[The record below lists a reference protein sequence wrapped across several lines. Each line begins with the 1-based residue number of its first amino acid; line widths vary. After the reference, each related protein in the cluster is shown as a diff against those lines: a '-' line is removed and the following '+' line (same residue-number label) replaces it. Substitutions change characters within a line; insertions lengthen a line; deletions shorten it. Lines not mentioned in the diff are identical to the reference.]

1 MAISRVCWRYLVA
14 VQDLHQSFSGHKKRW
29 RDFDSAVWS
38 RRWCREDIS
47 TQVSPTVLVQQVNCS
62 FCCCEITQHLM
73 ILSITHTQGI
83 TCFTRRQVFLVTS
96 LAGEVSCPA
105 SDSKWHYKLTYT
117 NLLHSPLVMFLLH
130 SSYYVL
136 WNRIQSIVDFPSPS
150 FSDNP
155 LLSPRLLHFQPVMF
169 PYLSHQSPCTT
180 HSEATGIQHNP
191 SVSKSLFP
199 WHRPTPSPSSSDN
212 PLLSLHLLHSQPVI
226 HVVKDISLLSVDE
239 NHHTRHHLF
248 CKLDWH
254 HLSLVPPLTSEVSY
268 PASDS
273 KWQYQLPYINL
284 LYSDSLLVA
293 FALLYSL
300 LCHTQ
305 WIVNFASPYPSG
317 DPLRETRPQNLLRVC
332 HCDESLLFDLA
343 CIDPTYLLIIFPW
356 LAGQDD
362 IPDLIWFDDEMP
374 PLGETLAD
382 CGSSRRGMVS
392 EQ

>member
-1 MAISRVCWRYLVA
+1 MY
-14 VQDLHQSFSGHKKRW
+14 
-29 RDFDSAVWS
+29 
-38 RRWCREDIS
+38 
-47 TQVSPTVLVQQVNCS
+47 
-62 FCCCEITQHLM
+62 CETAYNQL
-73 ILSITHTQGI
+73 
-83 TCFTRRQVFLVTS
+83 
-96 LAGEVSCPA
+96 
-105 SDSKWHYKLTYT
+105 LTF
-117 NLLHSPLVMFLLH
+117 HH
-130 SSYYVL
+130 
-136 WNRIQSIVDFPSPS
+136 
-150 FSDNP
+150 
-155 LLSPRLLHFQPVMF
+155 H
-169 PYLSHQSPCTT
+169 
-180 HSEATGIQHNP
+180 P
-191 SVSKSLFP
+191 SVTIHYSVLACYTSSQWCFHTFLTNHPVQHTLRPLAFNTIPPFQSHCFHDIAQLHHHLPVTIHYSVFP
-199 WHRPTPSPSSSDN
+199 CYTPS
-212 PLLSLHLLHSQPVI
+212 HWVI